1 MPVKGERKMKKL
13 ILVLTLIN
21 IWLLSCP
28 ASSEAQRVYRI
39 GALVADDLFVPAFE
53 GFKEKMADIGYLEGK
68 NIQYDFYNGKG
79 NREAITRTAKKIV
92 ESKPDAIVTSSTTA
106 TLPVAKLTEGTNL
119 PVVFLSSANPLALVK
134 TYASSGNNLTGV
146 SSSSLDIIEKQMELL
161 KELAPKAERVI
172 FLVVSGA
179 TNYQAVRRRSQEA
192 AKKFGLTLVELLAD
206 RPEEIRP
213 KLAAVIK
220 HKAVDA
226 LFYSLN
232 LIPMTEEIIRQANL
246 GRILVI
252 GPGEEVVRQGALATY
267 TSDFSSLGAQGALLV
282 DKILKGARPADL
294 PIVQPSKLRLVI
306 NLRTAKA
313 IGLKIPKEIL
323 LRADEL
329 IE

>member
-13 ILVLTLIN
+13 ILVMALIN

-53 GFKEKMADIGYLEGK
+53 GFKEKMAEIGYLEGK